1 MAAQL
6 NTSTK
11 KTRFRKL
18 IDYIFDKFS
27 LLIAMLAGMFILGLI
42 IMYLWNF
49 LFPDIFGWPVITY
62 WQGFAIGV
70 LSRILFG
77 FD

>member
-1 MAAQL
+1 MAATL

-11 KTRFRKL
+11 KTRIGKL
-18 IDYIFDKFS
+18 IDYILDKCS
-27 LLIAMLAGMFILGLI
+27 LLLAMLVGMFILGLI
-42 IMYLWNF
+42 IMYLWNY
-49 LFPDIFGWPVITY
+49 LFPNIFGWTTITY

-77 FD
+77 FN